1 VAQDSAVAKRQ
12 KPRLSPL
19 EDAVLRVLWE
29 RSAATAD
36 DVRTALASSRPLEDS
51 SVRTILRRLEKK
63 GYVSHTLVGR
73 AFVYSPQIDSRNV
86 AADAIR
92 GIIDRFCDGSVEDL
106 LVGMVDDEI
115 VTPEK
120 LEELAHRISRTEA
133 AENRKRKPKK
143 G

>member
-1 VAQDSAVAKRQ
+1 VAKRQ

-19 EDAVLRVLWE
+19 ENAVMRVLWE

-51 SVRTILRRLEKK
+51 SVRTILRRLEQK

-86 AADAIR
+86 AAEAVR
-92 GIIDRFCDGSVEDL
+92 GIIERFCGGSVEDL

-115 VTPEK
+115 VTPQK
-120 LEELAHRISRTEA
+120 LQELAKRISRAEA
-133 AENRKRKPKK
+133 AEKRKRKPRN